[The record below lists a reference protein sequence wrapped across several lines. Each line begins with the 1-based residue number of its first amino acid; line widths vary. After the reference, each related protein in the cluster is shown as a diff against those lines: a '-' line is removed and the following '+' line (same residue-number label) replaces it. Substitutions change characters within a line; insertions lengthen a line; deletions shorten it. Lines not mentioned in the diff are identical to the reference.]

1 MAIFQ
6 EEALKKALKT
16 GDKNIFIL
24 LGEDGYL
31 KKLYVEKIS
40 KPVAAA
46 DDVFNYQRFEAD
58 SSLQEVYD
66 AVQQFPMMND
76 KKVVILRDFDFAAC
90 NSDDFNKL
98 IALIG
103 DVPETT
109 VFILWF
115 DALEFELK
123 KNSKLDKIIKACDS
137 AKGMAVKLSHR
148 TRHELEKM
156 LTDGAIK
163 RGCKMENGAARLL
176 IENSGEDINTL
187 HNELEK
193 LCAYAKGEAITKETV
208 EKVSVKT
215 VESDIYALANKI
227 LSCELESAFSILD
240 DLFFMRVD
248 PIIILSTISSVYV
261 DMYRLLAGRNKN
273 ISSSKISE
281 DFAYGNRAFLIDNAG
296 YNLRKFDFNKL
307 RLSFKALVDA
317 DTALKSFSGDDRVVL
332 EKLVIQLSYIAV
344 KGESVD

>member
-1 MAIFQ
+1 MAIFK
-6 EEALKKALKT
+6 EEALKRALKT
-16 GDKNIFIL
+16 GDKNVFIL
-24 LGEDGYL
+24 FGEDGYL
-31 KKLYVEKIS
+31 KKLYIEKIS

-76 KKVVILRDFDFAAC
+76 KKVVILRDFDYAAC
-90 NSDDFNKL
+90 DSDDYNKL

-115 DALEFELK
+115 DALSIELK
-123 KNSKLDKIIKACDS
+123 KNAKFDKIVKTCDS
-137 AKGMAVKLSHR
+137 AKGMAVNFEHR
-148 TRHELEKM
+148 EGPELEKM
-156 LTDGAIK
+156 LNDGALK
-163 RGCKMENGAARLL
+163 RGCQMEKGAARLL
-176 IENSGEDINTL
+176 IENVGEDINTL

-193 LCAYAKGEAITKETV
+193 LCAYAKGEAITKEMV
-208 EKVSVKT
+208 EKVSAKT
-215 VESDIYALANKI
+215 VESDIYALTDKI
-227 LSCELESAFSILD
+227 IKCELESAFSILD

-261 DMYRLLAGRNKN
+261 DIHRVLIGKAKGTS
-273 ISSSKISE
+273 ISKIAE
-281 DFAYGNRAFLIDNAG
+281 DFAYGNRTFVLERLNA
-296 YNLRKFDFNKL
+296 YLKKFDFNRL
-307 RLSFKALVDA
+307 QLSFKALADA
-317 DTALKSFSGDDRVVL
+317 DVALKSFNGDDRVVL
-332 EKLVIQLSYIAV
+332 EKLIIKLSYIAV

>member
-1 MAIFQ
+1 MAIFK
-6 EEALKKALKT
+6 EEALKKAIKT
-16 GDKNIFIL
+16 GDKNVFIL
-24 LGEDGYL
+24 FGDDGYL
-31 KKLYVEKIS
+31 KKFYIEKIS
-40 KPVAAA
+40 KPVADS

-66 AVQQFPMMND
+66 AVQQFPMMKD
-76 KKVVILRDFDFAAC
+76 KKVVILRDFDYAAC
-90 NSDDFNKL
+90 DAEDYKKL
-98 IALIG
+98 ISLIG

-115 DALEFELK
+115 DALLIELK
-123 KNSKLDKIIKACDS
+123 KNAKFDKIVKACDS
-137 AKGMAVKLSHR
+137 ARGMAVNLTHR
-148 TRHELEKM
+148 AGHELEKM
-156 LTDGAIK
+156 LNDGALK
-163 RGCKMENGAARLL
+163 RGCQMEKGAARLL
-176 IENSGEDINTL
+176 IENAGDDINTL

-193 LCAYAKGEAITKETV
+193 LCAYANGEVITREIV

-227 LSCELESAFSILD
+227 MKCELEAAFYILD

-273 ISSSKISE
+273 ISGNKIID
-281 DFAYGNRAFLIDNAG
+281 DFEYGNRSFLIDNAAL
-296 YNLRKFDFNKL
+296 NLRRFDFNKL
-307 RLSFKALVDA
+307 QLSLKALADA
-317 DTALKSFSGDDRVVL
+317 DVALKSFGGEDRVVL
-332 EKLVIQLSYIAV
+332 EKLIIKLSYIAV

>member
-1 MAIFQ
+1 MAILY

-16 GDKNIFIL
+16 GDKNIFVL

-40 KPVAAA
+40 KPIADT

-90 NSDDFNKL
+90 DSSDFNKF
-98 IALIG
+98 ITLIG
-103 DVPETT
+103 DVPEATT
-109 VFILWF
+109 FILWF

-123 KNSKLDKIIKACDS
+123 KNSKLEKIIKACDN
-137 AKGMAVKLSHR
+137 AKGIAVNLSHR
-148 TRHELEKM
+148 KGPELEKM
-156 LTDGAIK
+156 LNDGAIR
-163 RGCKMENGAARLL
+163 RGCRMDSGAARLL
-176 IENSGEDINTL
+176 IENSGVDINTL
-187 HNELEK
+187 YNELEK
-193 LCAYAKGEAITKETV
+193 LCAYAKGELITKETV

-215 VESDIYALANKI
+215 VESDIYDLTDKI
-227 LSCELESAFSILD
+227 LRCELQSAFAILD
-240 DLFFMRVD
+240 DLFFMRVE

-261 DMYRLLAGRNKN
+261 DMLRVLTAR
-273 ISSSKISE
+273 SKKYGNEQIAD
-281 DFAYGNRAFLIDNAG
+281 DFSYGNRAFLLKNAAA
-296 YNLRKFDFNKL
+296 NLKKFDFNKL
-307 RLSFKALVDA
+307 QLSFKALVDA

-332 EKLVIQLSYIAV
+332 EKLVIKLSYIAV